1 MNTLINAQIISLGL
15 AIFSML
21 FGAGN
26 LMYPLQVGMTA
37 GDKTWIAIIGFLIT
51 AVCLPIAG
59 FMGMI
64 LFNGDYQ
71 AFFNRLGK
79 PVGSFIIF
87 VCMMIIGPGIAMPRI
102 TTLSHTM
109 IAPFL
114 PVPALAEITPLS
126 SFIFSF
132 LFLGTTFLLTYKEN
146 RIVSLLGYI
155 ISPTLLGALLII
167 IAKGLIFPDTIS
179 HVTTSCGTL
188 LADNLRRGYETLD
201 LLGALFFSSII
212 ITLLKNA
219 APSKANYNPRA
230 ALPIALKASIIGV
243 TLLGLIYV
251 GMSFLGAYHGANFHD
266 SNAGELFRAISFK
279 VLGAHGAFIIATA
292 VLMAC
297 LSTAIA
303 LAAVVAEYLHRELF
317 HGRIGY
323 MTSLILVL
331 VSCIP
336 LSVAGL
342 SQVLA
347 LTGGIITYVGYP
359 VLITLTLCN
368 IAYKT
373 VGFKPVKLPVAA
385 TFVLAL
391 ISYMR

>member
-1 MNTLINAQIISLGL
+1 MNTQLISLGL

-26 LMYPLQVGMTA
+26 LMYPLQVGMVS
-37 GDKTWIAIIGFLIT
+37 GDKTWIGIIGFLIT

-59 FMGMI
+59 FIGMI

-79 PVGSFIIF
+79 PIGSSMIFI
-87 VCMMIIGPGIAMPRI
+87 CMMIIGPAIALPRI

-114 PVPALAEITPLS
+114 PWSLLNHTTLLS
-126 SFIFSF
+126 SLIFSLCF
-132 LFLGTTFLLTYKEN
+132 LSITFVLTYKES
-146 RIVSLLGYI
+146 RIMQLLGYI
-155 ISPTLLGALLII
+155 ISPSLLAALLII
-167 IAKGLIFPDTIS
+167 ITKGLLFPDDLLHQAASSCFIF
-179 HVTTSCGTL
+179 TS
-188 LADNLRRGYETLD
+188 NLTRGYETLD

-212 ITLLKNA
+212 ITLLKNTLG
-219 APSKANYNPRA
+219 SSYEQKKAVTM
-230 ALPIALKASIIGV
+230 ALQASIIGV
-243 TLLGLIYV
+243 SLLGCIYV
-251 GMSFLGAYHGANFHD
+251 GMSLLGAYHGQAFHD
-266 SNAGELFRAISFK
+266 GNAGELFRAISFK

-303 LAAVVAEYLHRELF
+303 LAAVVAEYLHGEIF
-317 HGRIGY
+317 HKRISY
-323 MTSLILVL
+323 VPSLIIVL
-331 VSCIP
+331 ASCLP
-336 LSVAGL
+336 LSIAGL

-359 VLITLTLCN
+359 VLIALTFCN

-373 VGFKPVKLPVAA
+373 CGFTPVKLPVAL
-385 TFVLAL
+385 TFIGAL
-391 ISYMR
+391 TSYLMA

>member
-1 MNTLINAQIISLGL
+1 MNTQLISLGL

-37 GDKTWIAIIGFLIT
+37 GDKTWIGIIGFLIT

-59 FMGMI
+59 FIGMI
-64 LFNGDYQ
+64 LFNGDYK
-71 AFFNRLGK
+71 AFFNRLGT
-79 PVGSFIIF
+79 PVGSVIIF
-87 VCMMIIGPGIAMPRI
+87 ICMMIIGPGIALPRI

-109 IAPFL
+109 IAPF
-114 PVPALAEITPLS
+114 VPWSVLNHITPLS
-126 SFIFSF
+126 SFIFSC

-146 RIVSLLGYI
+146 RIMQLLGYV
-155 ISPTLLGALLII
+155 ISPTLVSALII
-167 IAKGLIFPDTIS
+167 IMVKGLLFPDTLA
-179 HVTTSCGTL
+179 HETTASCAIFTN
-188 LADNLRRGYETLD
+188 NLIRGYETLD

-212 ITLLKNA
+212 ITLLKDTVGTSA
-219 APSKANYNPRA
+219 AYNQRTA
-230 ALPIALKASIIGV
+230 VTMALKASIIGV
-243 TLLGLIYV
+243 SLLGLMYV
-251 GMSFLGAYHGANFHD
+251 GMSLLGAYHGAEFHGC
-266 SNAGELFRAISFK
+266 NAGELFRAISFK

-303 LAAVVAEYLHRELF
+303 LSAVVAEYLHLELF
-317 HGRIGY
+317 HNRIGY
-323 MTSLILVL
+323 KQSLILVL
-331 VSCIP
+331 LSCIP

-347 LTGGIITYVGYP
+347 LTGGVITYVGYP
-359 VLITLTLCN
+359 VLIALTLCN

-373 VGFKPVKLPVAA
+373 VGFTPVKVPVTL
-385 TFVLAL
+385 TFIGALA
-391 ISYMR
+391 SYIMA